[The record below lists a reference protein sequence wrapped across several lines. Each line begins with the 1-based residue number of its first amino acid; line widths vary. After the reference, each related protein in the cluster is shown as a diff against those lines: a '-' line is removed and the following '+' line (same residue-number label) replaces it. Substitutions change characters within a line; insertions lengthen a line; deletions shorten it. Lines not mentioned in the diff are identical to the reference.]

1 MKKKK
6 QVSILAVAFLVAAAV
21 VGTTAAYLTANSNKQ
36 VNSVAVGYDSVEIVE
51 DFTPPTKQEEETI
64 YKKSVRVR
72 NNGTVPCYA
81 RVYVDFSSSEIR
93 NISSFS
99 LNGTDYY
106 SASRDSKDSSAY
118 IKHLPDNWQFI
129 PDNSKE
135 SSLAGYFYYTKPL
148 SPNDISDELF
158 AYVKTSYQNTIE
170 PQQYDIIVYAE
181 SVQTIGKNGQDNG
194 WRSTWLEFLE

>member
-51 DFTPPTKQEEETI
+51 DFNPPKKQEEETI

-106 SASRDSKDSSAY
+106 SASRDSTDSSAY

-129 PDNSKE
+129 PE
-135 SSLAGYFYYTKPL
+135 SSLAGYFYYTQPL

-158 AYVKTSYQNTIE
+158 AYVKTSYTDSN

>member
-106 SASRDSKDSSAY
+106 SASRDSTDFSAY

-129 PDNSKE
+129 PE
-135 SSLAGYFYYTKPL
+135 SSLAGYFYYTQPL
-148 SPNDISDELF
+148 CPNDISDELF
-158 AYVKTSYQNTIE
+158 AYVKTSYTDSN